1 MIKEKKKEI
10 VNTLGSFIKLPSEK
24 DLEELKKKLKKIN
37 NKKTV
42 NMAVFFIIKIDIKRK
57 IYYYNSN
64 SGGKWRKV
72 GDKNANW

>member
-10 VNTLGSFIKLPSEK
+10 V
-24 DLEELKKKLKKIN
+24 